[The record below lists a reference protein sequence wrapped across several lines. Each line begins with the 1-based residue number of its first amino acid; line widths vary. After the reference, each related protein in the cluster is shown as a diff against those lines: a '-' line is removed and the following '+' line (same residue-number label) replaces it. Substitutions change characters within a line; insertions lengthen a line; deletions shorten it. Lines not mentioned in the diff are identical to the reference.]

1 MFRLI
6 LDIAEINIDQVKLPK
21 VPGIGMI
28 KRLPDD
34 QKFAMLVNFINAQ
47 KTQFLPKLEEE
58 ASKRWGY
65 IRISDLKAQMPSD
78 GSCYIRLSIDV
89 TDADYD
95 KAIDVTDA
103 DYDKAIDAILPNIF
117 QPKDAA
123 AVLGEDYQ
131 GPVSTPDVISY
142 MHETPSAARKEFYLV
157 KTLSCE
163 KQNIANLISTGAQSQ
178 GAILRISNIRFFL
191 KQA

>member
-6 LDIAEINIDQVKLPK
+6 LDIAEINIDQVKLLK

-28 KRLPDD
+28 KRLPND
-34 QKFAMLVNFINAQ
+34 QKFAMLVNVINAQ
-47 KTQFLPKLEEE
+47 KAQFLPKLEEE
-58 ASKRWGY
+58 AAKRWGY
-65 IRISDLKAQMPSD
+65 LRISDLKAQMPSD
-78 GSCYIRLSIDV
+78 GSCYIRLSIDI
-89 TDADYD
+89 AD
-95 KAIDVTDA
+95 AIDV
-103 DYDKAIDAILPNIF
+103 IIPNIF
-117 QPKDAA
+117 QPQDAT
-123 AVLGEDYQ
+123 AVLGDDYQ

-163 KQNIANLISTGAQSQ
+163 KQNIANAISTGAQSQ

>member
-6 LDIAEINIDQVKLPK
+6 LDIAEINIDQLKFPK
-21 VPGIGMI
+21 IPGIGMI
-28 KRLPDD
+28 KRLPDS
-34 QKFAMLVNFINAQ
+34 QKFAMLVNVINTQ

-65 IRISDLKAQMPSD
+65 IRISDLNAQMPSD

-89 TDADYD
+89 A
-95 KAIDVTDA
+95 DA
-103 DYDKAIDAILPNIF
+103 DYDKAIDAIIPYIF
-117 QPKDAA
+117 QPQDAV
-123 AVLGEDYQ
+123 AVLGDDYQ

-142 MHETPSAARKEFYLV
+142 MHETPSSARKEFYLV

-163 KQNIANLISTGAQSQ
+163 KQNIANTISSGAQSQ

-191 KQA
+191 KQS

>member
-6 LDIAEINIDQVKLPK
+6 LDIAEINIDQVKLLK
-21 VPGIGMI
+21 FPGIGMI
-28 KRLPDD
+28 KRLPND
-34 QKFAMLVNFINAQ
+34 QKFAMLVNVINAQ
-47 KTQFLPKLEEE
+47 KAQFLPKLEEE
-58 ASKRWGY
+58 AAKRWGY
-65 IRISDLKAQMPSD
+65 LRISDLK
-78 GSCYIRLSIDV
+78 SIDIA
-89 TDADYD
+89 DADYD
-95 KAIDVTDA
+95 KAIDV
-103 DYDKAIDAILPNIF
+103 IIPNIF
-117 QPKDAA
+117 QPQDAT
-123 AVLGEDYQ
+123 AVLGDDYQ

-163 KQNIANLISTGAQSQ
+163 KQNIANAISTGAQSQ

>member
-6 LDIAEINIDQVKLPK
+6 LDIAEINIDQLKFPK
-21 VPGIGMI
+21 IPGIGMI
-28 KRLPDD
+28 KRLPDS
-34 QKFAMLVNFINAQ
+34 QKFAMLVNVINTQ
-47 KTQFLPKLEEE
+47 KAQFLPKLEEE
-58 ASKRWGY
+58 ANKRWGY

-78 GSCYIRLSIDV
+78 GSCYIRLS
-89 TDADYD
+89 
-95 KAIDVTDA
+95 IDVTDA

-163 KQNIANLISTGAQSQ
+163 KQNIANAISTGAQSQ
-178 GAILRISNIRFFL
+178 GTILRISNIRFFL
-191 KQA
+191 KQS

>member
-28 KRLPDD
+28 KRLPND
-34 QKFAMLVNFINAQ
+34 QKFAMLVNVINAQ

-58 ASKRWGY
+58 AAKRWGY
-65 IRISDLKAQMPSD
+65 LRISDLKAQMPSD
-78 GSCYIRLSIDV
+78 GSCYIRLSIDIA
-89 TDADYD
+89 DADYD
-95 KAIDVTDA
+95 KAIDV
-103 DYDKAIDAILPNIF
+103 IIPNIF
-117 QPKDAA
+117 QPQDAT
-123 AVLGEDYQ
+123 AVLGDDYQ

-163 KQNIANLISTGAQSQ
+163 KQNIANSISTGAQSQ
-178 GAILRISNIRFFL
+178 GVILRISNIRFFL